1 VFARVSAKPTLA
13 VPSKEIDEAV
23 ASPLIEK
30 SLEV

>member
-13 VPSKEIDEAV
+13 VPLNEIGEAV
-23 ASPLIEK
+23 ASPLILK